1 MELEGFVGVGKN
13 SVLAS
18 YPNGTCLG
26 ASCPS
31 GNSVAAIEN
40 DEANRLIRRGMTRT
54 GTSPHVDPLKFADAS
69 LDTVLRI
76 SCEALQ
82 LPSTTEIR
90 LMQ

>member
-18 YPNGTCLG
+18 YTNGTRLE
-26 ASCPS
+26 ASCPGS
-31 GNSVAAIEN
+31 NSVAAIEN
-40 DEANRLIRRGMTRT
+40 DETNRLIRCGMTRT
-54 GTSPHVDPLKFADAS
+54 GASPHVNPLKFADAS
-69 LDTVLRI
+69 SDTVLRN